1 MKLAS
6 HISSIALILAC
17 GTAAADETAH
27 TAFDENHP
35 AYEAYHDYILLKY
48 GDNYSAESDAEFTRM
63 WNTSIASGEISALGF
78 TYEPYEKPEDY
89 DIIWVNQYTSKA
101 ESTKHWTYVTS
112 PDSGWNLPEG
122 VYEPADPENGSVR
135 SYYRFNFWDKSAMPG
150 FGGYNSDQ
158 NSYHVEGLFC
168 SFNENKD
175 MADLE
180 EVINASFIPYLGQLE
195 GVRSTYRFTI
205 EVPDF
210 EADFDFLWK
219 NIHPT
224 KESADAGRETW
235 ASQGGEVQAA
245 LEEVSTC
252 SMPYASKGLVRSY
265 QP

>member
-63 WNTSIASGEISALGF
+63 WNTSIVSGEISALGF
-78 TYEPYEKPEDY
+78 TYEPY
-89 DIIWVNQYTSKA
+89 A
-101 ESTKHWTYVTS
+101 TS
-112 PDSGWNLPEG
+112 PDSGWNLPEE
-122 VYEPADPENGSVR
+122 VYELIDSENGSVR

-150 FGGYNSDQ
+150 LGGYNSDQ

-180 EVINASFIPYLGQLE
+180 EVINTSFIPYLEQFE

-219 NIHPT
+219 NIHFS
-224 KESADAGRETW
+224 KAYADAGGETW

-252 SMPYASKGLVRSY
+252 NMPYASKGLVRSY